1 MPNGIDAGH
10 ERNEPMT
17 TVEEHI
23 DRLEHVTKVLEA
35 RLQAAT
41 SSLAQS
47 IKSLQDEHLATRVM
61 RLEDR
66 NRETQADD

>member
-1 MPNGIDAGH
+1 
-10 ERNEPMT
+10 MT

-41 SSLAQS
+41 SNLAKS

-66 NRETQADD
+66 KTQADD

>member
-1 MPNGIDAGH
+1 
-10 ERNEPMT
+10 MT

-23 DRLEHVTKVLEA
+23 DKLEEATKVLEA
-35 RLQAAT
+35 RLASA
-41 SSLAQS
+41 SANLAQS

-66 NRETQADD
+66 KTQTGN

>member
-1 MPNGIDAGH
+1 
-10 ERNEPMT
+10 MT

-35 RLQAAT
+35 RLQTAT
-41 SSLAQS
+41 ATLARE
-47 IKSLQDEHLATRVM
+47 IKSLQDEHLSTRVM

-66 NRETQADD
+66 NRETQAGD